1 MIIGEG
7 IIGKLWERIMKNK
20 GNRRVKV
27 SEKKEERRK
36 IKKNLENGFEIIK
49 NDEMKDKKVKEKS
62 WGVEI
67 VIE

>member
-7 IIGKLWERIMKNK
+7 IIGKLWETIIKNK